1 MVYTIPLLVEEKI
14 SSRAKE
20 LIKKLDNFV
29 EVGNFSSLIKIFNY
43 LKYFIVKLTKFKC
56 FIKLWRMNVFQ

>member
-1 MVYTIPLLVEEKI
+1 MGYTIPSLVEEKI

-29 EVGNFSSLIKIFNY
+29 EVSNFSS
-43 LKYFIVKLTKFKC
+43 
-56 FIKLWRMNVFQ
+56 